1 VSLVAAFEPIWI
13 LTGVGYGARRAGL
26 LGGDAAQALGR
37 YVFNLAMPVG
47 LFLTLSRTPLSHV
60 AGTALLAF
68 ALSTVVVVG
77 AGWLGSGIVFGRKAA
92 ERPIW
97 AMAAGYVNSA
107 NLGIPIAQQVLGNV
121 SFLAEVVLFQSLLIG
136 PIILVSLDRR
146 SDATAGPRTGRAQL
160 RRFAT
165 IPLRNPPILGSLLG
179 VVWSAE
185 ALPVPAAVGGSLN
198 LLAASVVPAAL
209 VALGASLR
217 GDRGARAPQVEIA
230 AITALKLVVQPL
242 IALGIGVLLGLSH
255 TLLLAVVVCAGL
267 PTAQN
272 TFIFA
277 QEHRAGEE
285 VANRAVAVTTTL
297 SLITLALTAALLG
310 HH

>member
-13 LTGVGYGARRAGL
+13 LTAVGYGARRAGL
-26 LGGDAAQALGR
+26 LGDNAALVLGR
-37 YVFNLAMPVG
+37 YVFNLAMPAG
-47 LFLTLSRTPLSHV
+47 LFLTLSRTPLSHF

-68 ALSTVVVVG
+68 ALSTVLVVG
-77 AGWLGSGIVFGRKAA
+77 AGWVGSGMVFGRKEA

-97 AMAAGYVNSA
+97 GMAAGYVNSA

-121 SFLAEVVLFQSLLIG
+121 SFLAEVVLFQSLLIT
-136 PIILVSLDRR
+136 PIILTSLDRH
-146 SDATAGPRTGRAQL
+146 SDAAAGARTGRQQL

-179 VVWSAE
+179 VLWSAE
-185 ALPVPAAVGGSLN
+185 GLPVPAAVGGSLN
-198 LLAASVVPAAL
+198 LLAASVVAAAL
-209 VALGASLR
+209 VALGASLH
-217 GDRGARAPQVEIA
+217 GGARAGQVEIA
-230 AITALKLVVQPL
+230 VITALKLVVQPL

-255 TLLLAVVVCAGL
+255 TMLLAVVVCAGL

-285 VANRAVAVTTTL
+285 LANRAVVVTTTL

-310 HH
+310 H

>member
-13 LTGVGYGARRAGL
+13 LTAVGYGARRAGL
-26 LGGDAAQALGR
+26 LGEDAALVLGR
-37 YVFNLAMPVG
+37 YVFNLAMPAG
-47 LFLTLSRTPLSHV
+47 LFLTMSRTPLSHV
-60 AGTALLAF
+60 AGTALLVF
-68 ALSTVVVVG
+68 ALSTVAVVG
-77 AGWLGSGIVFGRKAA
+77 AGWVGSGLVFGRKGA

-107 NLGIPIAQQVLGNV
+107 NLGIPIAHQVLGDV
-121 SFLAEVVLFQSLLIG
+121 SFLAEVVLFQSLLIT
-136 PIILVSLDRR
+136 PFILGSLDRH
-146 SDATAGPRTGRAQL
+146 SDATTGPRTGRAQL
-160 RRFAT
+160 RRMAT

-179 VVWSAE
+179 VLWSHE
-185 ALPVPAAVGGSLN
+185 AWPVPAAVGGSLN

-209 VALGASLR
+209 IALGASLR
-217 GDRGARAPQVEIA
+217 GGGARTGHAEIA
-230 AITALKLVVQPL
+230 VITALKLVVQPL
-242 IALGIGVLLGLSH
+242 IALGLGILLGLPH
-255 TLLLAVVVCAGL
+255 TLLLAVVLSAGL

-285 VANRAVAVTTTL
+285 LANRAVVVTTTL

-310 HH
+310 HR

>member
-13 LTGVGYGARRAGL
+13 LTAVGYGARRANL
-26 LGGDAAQALGR
+26 LGDNAALVLGR
-37 YVFNLAMPVG
+37 YVFNLAMPAG
-47 LFLTLSRTPLSHV
+47 LFLTLSRTPLSHF

-68 ALSTVVVVG
+68 GLSRVGVVG
-77 AGWLGSGIVFGRKAA
+77 TGWVGSGIVFGRKAA

-97 AMAAGYVNSA
+97 GMAAGYVNSA

-121 SFLAEVVLFQSLLIG
+121 SFLAEVVLFQSLLIT
-136 PIILVSLDRR
+136 PIILSSLDRH
-146 SDATAGPRTGRAQL
+146 SDATARPRTGWAQL
-160 RRFAT
+160 RRIGT

-179 VVWSAE
+179 VVWSKE

-217 GDRGARAPQVEIA
+217 GDRGARTGQIEVAV
-230 AITALKLVVQPL
+230 ITALKLVVQPL
-242 IALGIGVLLGLSH
+242 FALGVGVVLGLSH
-255 TLLLAVVVCAGL
+255 TMLLAVVLCAGL

-277 QEHRAGEE
+277 QEHRAGEAL
-285 VANRAVAVTTTL
+285 ANRAVVITTTL

>member
-1 VSLVAAFEPIWI
+1 
-13 LTGVGYGARRAGL
+13 
-26 LGGDAAQALGR
+26 
-37 YVFNLAMPVG
+37 VFNLAMPAG
-47 LFLTLSRTPLSHV
+47 LFLTLSRTPLSHI

-68 ALSTVVVVG
+68 ALSTVVLMA
-77 AGWLGSGIVFGRKAA
+77 AGWVGSGTVFGRKGA

-97 AMAAGYVNSA
+97 GMAAGYVNSA

-121 SFLAEVVLFQSLLIG
+121 SFLAEVVLFQSLLIT
-136 PIILVSLDRR
+136 PIILVSLDRH
-146 SDATAGPRTGRAQL
+146 SDATAGPRTRRAQL
-160 RRFAT
+160 RRIAT

-179 VVWSAE
+179 LVWSKQAW
-185 ALPVPAAVGGSLN
+185 PVPAAVGGSLH

-217 GDRGARAPQVEIA
+217 GDRGARAGQVEVA
-230 AITALKLVVQPL
+230 VITALKLVVQPL
-242 IALGIGVLLGLSH
+242 IALGAGVLLGLSH
-255 TLLLAVVVCAGL
+255 PLLLAVVVCAGL

-272 TFIFA
+272 TFLFA

-285 VANRAVAVTTTL
+285 LANRAVVVTTTL
-297 SLITLALTAALLG
+297 SLVTLALTVTMLG